1 MFYKVRQKQISVSI
15 WFVPCGFK
23 ERARLRPHA
32 RAYTHI
38 SKVPKLYHFF
48 FFFFLIQTKKQ
59 ICKHKPP
66 VIYGIGQ
73 ITSLG
78 DGQRGLG
85 ELQNRDNCLH
95 APGPTFLVSA
105 TPLDFLMSRF
115 VNPPGRVNGGEGNLT
130 AELSGGWGG
139 GCRERRGSGQWE
151 GRTRSRDITPP
162 ASGHRLHSVVECG
175 RANGARAP
183 RAAVNPVRA
192 RCGASPRR

>member
-15 WFVPCGFK
+15 LFVPCGFK

-48 FFFFLIQTKKQ
+48 FFFLNSDKETDLQTQ
-59 ICKHKPP
+59 APCNLWNRADYKPGRRAEG
-66 VIYGIGQ
+66 V
-73 ITSLG
+73 
-78 DGQRGLG
+78 RVG

-115 VNPPGRVNGGEGNLT
+115 VNPPGRVNGGESNLT
-130 AELSGGWGG
+130 AELCGGLGRGVPRETRVWPVGRSDAEPRHHPTSIRPSPPFSGGMWAGKRCTG
-139 GCRERRGSGQWE
+139 PSGRR
-151 GRTRSRDITPP
+151 
-162 ASGHRLHSVVECG
+162 
-175 RANGARAP
+175 
-183 RAAVNPVRA
+183 
-192 RCGASPRR
+192 